1 MLVRVMKV
9 VDGGRVPFSLP
20 SCEEVHAFAVGLYRK
35 YELAARVSASDDSV
49 LLCRV
54 EGDVLPLGNYAL
66 EVSGKLFGNDWRS
79 NEYGQFRLVDS
90 NAEADTEFSRD
101 LVEGEDSVE
110 MDTAIVFLPPEAG
123 LVELSERL
131 RAGVLD
137 DVRREIAGSL
147 PVVDAELS
155 VESSNAVMNSA
166 VSRALAEMRG
176 DMVFLHFVAMQR
188 IGGKKEFTAKDFL
201 GGQTRIP
208 GRAFALYTELEE
220 VTIPDGVTSIGE
232 KAFNGCSALK
242 SVTIPSSVKSIGR
255 TAFQRCTSLTEV
267 AIPDGV
273 TSIED
278 FTFFG
283 CSALAKITIP
293 DSVKSIG
300 KSAFNRCSA
309 LTEVTIPDGVTSIG
323 DYVFY
328 GCSALTNVVIPEGV
342 KSIGVGAFCKCSS
355 INGVTIPSAAVVI
368 DQYAFQ
374 DCTSLAEVT
383 IPEGVTDIKGNI
395 FFGCKSL
402 ARIVVD
408 TGNRTYDS
416 RNGCNAV
423 IETVTGTLIAGCK
436 GTIIPD
442 GVTKIGYAAF
452 AGYNFTEINI
462 PDGVTSIGDFTFFGC
477 SALKSVTIPSGVK
490 SIGEAMFAGCTSLEE
505 VVMPGGLTTLGHA
518 AFKGC
523 SSLRDVVIPESLTEI
538 GDTAFHGCAALKSVT
553 IPDGIRRIG
562 RFAFEDCKSLASVT
576 LPSGL
581 EGIGGEAFCRC
592 GNLKEIAY
600 GGTMAQ
606 WGNVGK
612 GLNWRYKTHPDAVV
626 HCTDGD
632 VPMNG

>member
-1 MLVRVMKV
+1 MKKIVKGNDFTMLVRVMKV

-35 YELAARVSASDDSV
+35 YELAVRVSASDDSV

-54 EGDVLPLGNYAL
+54 EGDALPLGNYAL

-90 NAEADTEFSRD
+90 NAEADTEFRRD

-155 VESSNAVMNSA
+155 VESSNAVMNRA
-166 VSRALAEMRG
+166 VARALAEMRE
-176 DMVFLHFVAMQR
+176 DMDFLHFVAMQR

-208 GRAFALYTELEE
+208 GRAFALYTELEK

-255 TAFQRCTSLTEV
+255 TAFQRCSALTEV
-267 AIPDGV
+267 NIPDGV

-293 DSVKSIG
+293 ESVKSIG
-300 KSAFNRCSA
+300 KSAFNRCSS
-309 LTEVTIPDGVTSIG
+309 LTEV
-323 DYVFY
+323 
-328 GCSALTNVVIPEGV
+328 
-342 KSIGVGAFCKCSS
+342 
-355 INGVTIPSAAVVI
+355 
-368 DQYAFQ
+368 
-374 DCTSLAEVT
+374 
-383 IPEGVTDIKGNI
+383 
-395 FFGCKSL
+395 
-402 ARIVVD
+402 
-408 TGNRTYDS
+408 
-416 RNGCNAV
+416 
-423 IETVTGTLIAGCK
+423 
-436 GTIIPD
+436 
-442 GVTKIGYAAF
+442 
-452 AGYNFTEINI
+452 NI
-462 PDGVTSIGDFTFFGC
+462 PDGVTSIKDFTFNGC
-477 SALKSVTIPSGVK
+477 SALTSVNIPKGVEILGVGAFQQCSSLKSVTIPGGVTNISDFAFNYCSALISVTIPSGVGSIGDCAFQHCASLTEVNIPDGVK
-490 SIGEAMFAGCTSLEE
+490 SIGVTAFQKCTSLKSITIPCSVTFIGSGAFNGCYALTE
-505 VVMPGGLTTLGHA
+505 VSIPDGVTSLGKA
-518 AFKGC
+518 AFGSC
-523 SSLRDVVIPESLTEI
+523 S
-538 GDTAFHGCAALKSVT
+538 ALKNVT
-553 IPDGIRRIG
+553 IPSSVTSIG
-562 RFAFEDCKSLASVT
+562 GLAFAHGKSLTAVT
-576 LPSGL
+576 YKGT
-581 EGIGGEAFCRC
+581 
-592 GNLKEIAY
+592 KE
-600 GGTMAQ
+600 Q
-606 WGNVGK
+606 WGNVSK
-612 GLNWRYKTHPDAVV
+612 GDNWNLNTPPDAVV

-632 VPMNG
+632 VPLNG

>member
-1 MLVRVMKV
+1 MKKIVKGNDFTMLVRVMKV

-20 SCEEVHAFAVGLYRK
+20 SCEEVRAFAVGLYRK
-35 YELAARVSASDDSV
+35 YGLAARVSASDDSV

-54 EGDVLPLGNYAL
+54 EGDALPLGNYAL

-90 NAEADTEFSRD
+90 NAEADTEFRRD

-137 DVRREIAGSL
+137 DARREIAGCL

-166 VSRALAEMRG
+166 VARALAEMRE
-176 DMVFLHFVAMQR
+176 DMDFLHFVAMQR

-208 GRAFALYTELEE
+208 ARAFQYYTELEK
-220 VTIPDGVTSIGE
+220 VTIPDGVTSIG
-232 KAFNGCSALK
+232 KNAFNGCAALK

-255 TAFQRCTSLTEV
+255 TAFQNCSSLTEV
-267 AIPDGV
+267 IIPDGV

-293 DSVKSIG
+293 ESVKSIG
-300 KSAFNRCSA
+300 KSVFNR
-309 LTEVTIPDGVTSIG
+309 
-323 DYVFY
+323 
-328 GCSALTNVVIPEGV
+328 CSALTNVVIPEGV
-342 KSIGVGAFCKCSS
+342 KSIGKAAFGKCSS
-355 INGVTIPSAAVVI
+355 IKGITIPSTAVVI
-368 DQYAFQ
+368 DEYAFH
-374 DCTSLAEVT
+374 DCASLAEVA
-383 IPEGVTDIKGNI
+383 IPDGVTDIKGNV
-395 FFGCKSL
+395 FFRCTSL
-402 ARIVVD
+402 TRIVVD
-408 TGNRTYDS
+408 AGNRTYDS

-423 IETVTGTLIAGCK
+423 IETATGTLIAGCK
-436 GTIIPD
+436 GTVIPD
-442 GVTKIGYAAF
+442 GVTKIGYSAF
-452 AGYNFTEINI
+452 VGCNFTEMKI
-462 PDGVTSIGDFTFFGC
+462 PDSVTSIGDFTFFGC
-477 SALKSVTIPSGVK
+477 AALKSVTIPSSVK

-505 VVMPGGLTTLGHA
+505 VSMPGGLTTLGHA

-538 GDTAFHGCAALKSVT
+538 GDTAFHGCASLKSVT
-553 IPDGIRRIG
+553 IPDGVRRIG

-606 WGNVGK
+606 WGNVSK
-612 GLNWRYKTHPDAVV
+612 GRYWNLNTPTDAVV